1 MVYYHVDD
9 LSNTTI
15 HFLMFFGQF
24 SMYSIKL
31 YLSINKPNDGELFL
45 NITSLI
51 LYYISNIIQS
61 QHLFKSCRMTWN
73 LAPVWI
79 VVIFVFVCNII
90 NGIKLFSKYIMCFT
104 FKFLLRS
111 KLYFIVFQVARVI
124 FKVIFSFY
132 HTLSCALCI
141 FMKTGAFPRI
151 FIKTSVS
158 TCRSVC

>member
-61 QHLFKSCRMTWN
+61 QHLFKSCMDD
-73 LAPVWI
+73 LEFGASLDCCH
-79 VVIFVFVCNII
+79 F
-90 NGIKLFSKYIMCFT
+90 CFC
-104 FKFLLRS
+104 L
-111 KLYFIVFQVARVI
+111 
-124 FKVIFSFY
+124 
-132 HTLSCALCI
+132 
-141 FMKTGAFPRI
+141 
-151 FIKTSVS
+151 
-158 TCRSVC
+158 